1 MSEELVGSRVGDYRL
16 EEFVGAGAMGEVYR
30 GVHKKIGRVVAIKV
44 LTQISDPV
52 LVERFLN
59 EGRVHASLHHNN
71 IVILHDFL
79 EVGGHPCIIMEYV
92 AGQTLLERIKADGGL
107 PISRAIC
114 VFQALVEAIGYMH
127 DNGIIHRDIKPSNVK
142 LAPDGQVKLLDF
154 GISKADHS
162 PRLTRSGDVVGTLLY
177 LAPEQLRGE
186 PASYQTDLWSL
197 GVLLYQMVTGNS
209 PYGPVKLAD
218 LPDKIINADYLAPA
232 ALRPQ
237 LPSGLI
243 AIINGCL
250 KKDPQE
256 RYQTARSLLQDLA
269 PLLAGSRAPSTGE
282 AQREAGL
289 RAVIKSYWP
298 AGVSLSVVLLLGGL
312 YFFTTPVKPRDVAVK
327 SPQIAVEEEE
337 AHTRDLRPVRIGV
350 LGTAAML
357 YLRSAER
364 WVGPFDT
371 PYEFKRPLGER
382 VDWMLKSPGY
392 RDKLGHFTVQPV
404 NQYTYVL
411 CKQDQECAP
420 D

>member
-1 MSEELVGSRVGDYRL
+1 
-16 EEFVGAGAMGEVYR
+16 
-30 GVHKKIGRVVAIKV
+30 
-44 LTQISDPV
+44 
-52 LVERFLN
+52 
-59 EGRVHASLHHNN
+59 
-71 IVILHDFL
+71 
-79 EVGGHPCIIMEYV
+79 MEYV
-92 AGQTLLERIKADGGL
+92 AGQTLLERIKADSGL
-107 PISRAIC
+107 PISRAIR

-298 AGVSLSVVLLLGGL
+298 AGVSLSVVLLLGACR
-312 YFFTTPVKPRDVAVK
+312 T
-327 SPQIAVEEEE
+327 
-337 AHTRDLRPVRIGV
+337 
-350 LGTAAML
+350 
-357 YLRSAER
+357 
-364 WVGPFDT
+364 
-371 PYEFKRPLGER
+371 
-382 VDWMLKSPGY
+382 
-392 RDKLGHFTVQPV
+392 
-404 NQYTYVL
+404 
-411 CKQDQECAP
+411 
-420 D
+420 

>member
-1 MSEELVGSRVGDYRL
+1 LSRELLDSSVGDYRL
-16 EEFVGAGAMGEVYR
+16 EEFIGAGAMGEVYR

-142 LAPDGQVKLLDF
+142 LAPNGQVKLLDF

-186 PASYQTDLWSL
+186 PANYQTDLWSL
-197 GVLLYQMVTGNS
+197 GVSLYQMVTGKS

-218 LPDKIINADYLAPA
+218 LPDKIINADYLEPA
-232 ALRPQ
+232 ALQPR

-243 AIINGCL
+243 AIIDRCL

-256 RYQTARSLLQDLA
+256 RYQTARSLLQDLDRL
-269 PLLAGSRAPSTGE
+269 PGGSRAPSRGE
-282 AQREAGL
+282 AQRGAGL

-298 AGVSLSVVLLLGGL
+298 AAVSLSVVLLLVGL
-312 YFFTTPVKPRDVAVK
+312 YFFTTPVKPRDVSLPPEVAV
-327 SPQIAVEEEE
+327 QEEG
-337 AHTRDLRPVRIGV
+337 AHAGELRPVRIGV

-357 YLRSAER
+357 YLRRAGR

-392 RDKLGHFTVQPV
+392 RDKLGHFTIQPV
-404 NQYTYVL
+404 NQYTYVM